1 MSTYEIAKNTLFS
14 NGDVTEES
22 AIKSLNLLN
31 SREIDFGDLFFER
44 TVSESF
50 SLEEGIVK
58 GGSFSIS

>member
-31 SREIDFGDLFFER
+31 SREIDFGDLWLF
-44 TVSESF
+44 
-50 SLEEGIVK
+50 
-58 GGSFSIS
+58 